1 MTPTQ
6 RDMVAQLTAEY
17 GEPDKV
23 VTNTSSV
30 FVPGGVIVRVVWW
43 KQQRE
48 LFILPNGDRL
58 NWEIPQ

>member
-6 RDMVAQLTAEY
+6 RDIVAQLTAEY

-23 VTNTSSV
+23 VTNTSAA
-30 FVPGGVIVRVVWW
+30 FIRAGVIVRVAWW